1 MDTEWIINALL
12 EAIEEQDWDLIQEVI
27 DYIKE
32 QGEDDSYFPPIE
44 E

>member
-12 EAIEEQDWDLIQEVI
+12 EAIEEQYWDLIQEVI

-32 QGEDDSYFPPIE
+32 QGEDDLYFPPIE

>member
-32 QGEDDSYFPPIE
+32 QGEDDLYFPLVE

>member
-12 EAIEEQDWDLIQEVI
+12 EAIEEQDWNLIQEVI

-32 QGEDDSYFPPIE
+32 QGEDDLYFPPIE

>member
-32 QGEDDSYFPPIE
+32 QGEDDLYFPPIE